1 MEKIIVTIDT
11 TKLTAA
17 AFFQGSNSGK
27 KYLQVEVAPRLG
39 GADDYGKTHT
49 VSVWDKQTQ
58 QRIYV
63 GDGKLVNIE
72 QRQASPQA
80 PAPAQEED
88 NDLPF

>member
-27 KYLQVEVAPRLG
+27 KYLQVEVTPRKG

-49 VSVWDKQTQ
+49 VAVWDKQAQ

-63 GDGKLVNIE
+63 GDGKAVQIG
-72 QRQASPQA
+72 QGT
-80 PAPAQEED
+80 APAQTQD
-88 NDLPF
+88 DDLPVF

>member
-27 KYLQVEVAPRLG
+27 KYLQVEVAERQN
-39 GADDYGKTHT
+39 GADQYGKTHT
-49 VSVWDKQTQ
+49 VSVWDKTTQ

-63 GDGKLVNIE
+63 GDGKLMTIE
-72 QRQASPQA
+72 RGTAT
-80 PAPAQEED
+80 APAQTQD
-88 NDLPF
+88 DDLPF